1 MSPIFFEGDEFRN
14 MILQVKNIRKAFS
27 KHFSNNKIIA
37 IDDISFSIN
46 KNEIFGYLG
55 PNGAGKTTTI
65 KMIMGLLKP
74 NNGNIEIFDSN
85 INNKAIR
92 KRIGYL
98 PENPSFY
105 PFLTAYE
112 TLKMICALYDID
124 KTKQDDRIK
133 TFLSLVGLNEVM
145 NRRVGSF
152 SKGMV
157 QRLGIA
163 QAIINDP
170 ELIILDEPLS
180 GLDPIGRKE
189 IKDIILLMKRRGKT
203 IMFSSHILPDIEMIA
218 DRVCIINKGKIMG
231 TGYINDIIK
240 RQLKEI
246 DMEVLIDDPKCL
258 EEYRNKCKFFA
269 ERDNIIYMTIEDEN
283 TARAI
288 IKTVKDQ
295 NGKILSY
302 VPRESKLEDYFVD
315 MIKVGDKEK

>member
-1 MSPIFFEGDEFRN
+1 
-14 MILQVKNIRKAFS
+14 MILQVKNIKKIFS
-27 KHFSNNKIIA
+27 KHFSSRKVIA
-37 IDDISFSIN
+37 IDDISFNIN

-85 INNKAIR
+85 ISYKHIR
-92 KRIGYL
+92 SCIGYL

-112 TLKMICALYDID
+112 TLKMICALYGID
-124 KTKQDDRIK
+124 KKQQDDRIK
-133 TFLSLVGLNEVM
+133 TFLSLVGLNEVIS
-145 NRRVGSF
+145 RRVGSF
-152 SKGMV
+152 SKGMT

-218 DRVCIINKGKIMG
+218 DRVCIINKGKIVG

-246 DMEVLIDDPKCL
+246 DMEILIDNPQCL
-258 EEYRNKCKFFA
+258 EAYRNKCKFFA
-269 ERDNIIYMTIEDEN
+269 ERDNIIYITVEDEN
-283 TARAI
+283 TAKE
-288 IKTVKDQ
+288 IKMKVEEH
-295 NGKILSY
+295 NGKILLY
-302 VPRESKLEDYFVD
+302 MPRESKLEDYFVD
-315 MIKVGDKEK
+315 MIKVGDKKNE